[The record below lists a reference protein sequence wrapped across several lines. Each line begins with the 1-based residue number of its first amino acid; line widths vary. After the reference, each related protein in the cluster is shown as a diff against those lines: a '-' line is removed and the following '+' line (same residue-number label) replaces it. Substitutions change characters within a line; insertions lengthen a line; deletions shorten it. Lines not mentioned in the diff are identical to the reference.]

1 MAILQLA
8 NVQVT
13 LVRDATV
20 AVDFRGLIR
29 RLNMIT
35 NRDAVVAAIAACATL
50 CAVAVAQ
57 DSRPVLESTVFHWDS
72 LKAKPTDVGALRD
85 VVREKTATLEEL
97 EMHITTLNPGVTSH
111 APHRHPNEELVIVR
125 EGTLEAFVNGRTERV
140 GPGSII
146 FNASNQL
153 HGVRNVGDGPA
164 TYHVINWKR

>member
-1 MAILQLA
+1 
-8 NVQVT
+8 
-13 LVRDATV
+13 
-20 AVDFRGLIR
+20 
-29 RLNMIT
+29 MIT
-35 NRDAVVAAIAACATL
+35 YRDAVVAAIAVCATL

-57 DSRPVLESTVFHWDS
+57 DSQPVLESTVFHWDA
-72 LKAKPTDVGALRD
+72 LTAKPTDVGALRD
-85 VVREKTATLEEL
+85 VVRRRTATLAEL

-125 EGTLEAFVNGRTERV
+125 EGTLEAVVNGRTERV

-153 HGVRNVGDGPA
+153 HGVRNVGDAPA